1 MPYIGAAL
9 KQVSIKRMEDYL
21 SGKFFGMSMMLWP
34 INSHS
39 LLIYIKMQSVL
50 VRCSSSIVTESKGKQ
65 LTDFVGK
72 DWNNSKFNPSL
83 YCHSQ
88 AKFLL
93 YV

>member
-21 SGKFFGMSMMLWP
+21 FGKFFGISMMFWP
-34 INSHS
+34 VNSHS

-50 VRCSSSIVTESKGKQ
+50 VRCSSPSIVTESKGKQ

-72 DWNNSKFNPSL
+72 DWNNSKFNPS
-83 YCHSQ
+83 
-88 AKFLL
+88 
-93 YV
+93 